1 MFWLGRTAF
10 KTFVAVFAVLPAESR
25 INRKNA
31 KILKNFLLTQMAA
44 LVVVN
49 LSRLK
54 LSRTAIKKDDLTILT
69 TNTIYKFFKRKTIA
83 MIYSTF

>member
-1 MFWLGRTAF
+1 
-10 KTFVAVFAVLPAESR
+10 
-25 INRKNA
+25 
-31 KILKNFLLTQMAA
+31 MAA

-54 LSRTAIKKDDLTILT
+54 LPRTAIKKDDLTMLT